1 MEPPASTRSEPL
13 TYSVET
19 AATMLGIS
27 RTLAYQLVRGGE
39 LPSIKLGRRVVV
51 PRAALLRL
59 VGGAGIPPKRGGIP
73 YEEW

>member
-1 MEPPASTRSEPL
+1 MERPISTPPEPL

-19 AATMLGIS
+19 AAAMLGIS
-27 RTLAYQLVRGGE
+27 RALAYQLVRGGE

-59 VGGAGIPPKRGGIP
+59 VGGEPGNGAGTADR
-73 YEEW
+73 